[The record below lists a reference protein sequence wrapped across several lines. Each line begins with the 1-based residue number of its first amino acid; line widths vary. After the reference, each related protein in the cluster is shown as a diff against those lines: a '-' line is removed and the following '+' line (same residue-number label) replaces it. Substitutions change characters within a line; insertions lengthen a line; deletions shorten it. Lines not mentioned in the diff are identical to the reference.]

1 MPDKDADGKFI
12 PKPPIKPKPESRSAR
27 RPQGSEKPRD
37 PHPKITQRPVEPG
50 TSVSARDGT
59 VRRIDVTE
67 GESVGFTLGQ
77 NSPLRTQQ
85 HLRTIS
91 TPGKT
96 ATYLYMEHQK
106 LLGETLTHVNDGTIV
121 IGQLLTDE
129 ITMQRAIHGFR
140 TLSGN
145 AREGHKEMADAQF
158 KLVEQLGKAYLTFQA
173 AQNQAAQNQAAQNQ
187 AAQNQAAQNQAA
199 QNQAAQNQAAQNQA
213 ARNEITKI
221 VEKIYVA
228 ANKKAPQINNANFE
242 EVIVGAAKLGLI
254 TGLYTLML
262 AQRPDRVTFQKPRR

>member
-37 PHPKITQRPVEPG
+37 LHPKITQRPVEPG

-59 VRRIDVTE
+59 VRRTDVTE

-96 ATYLYMEHQK
+96 ATNPYMEHQK
-106 LLGETLTHVNDGTIV
+106 LLQETLTHVNDGTIV

-129 ITMQRAIHGFR
+129 ITMQRAIDGFR
-140 TLSGN
+140 SLSGN
-145 AREGHKEMADAQF
+145 ALEGHKEMADAQF
-158 KLVEQLGKAYLTFQA
+158 KFVEQLGKAYLTF
-173 AQNQAAQNQAAQNQ
+173 
-187 AAQNQAAQNQAA
+187 
-199 QNQAAQNQAAQNQA
+199 QAAQNQA

-254 TGLYTLML
+254 TGLDILMR